1 MSVCSTSK
9 SNTNAHDPAHTYA
22 IKAMQL
28 SLECTNKNAYE
39 QTDANVQDPDLTPP
53 HTDQE
58 IAAVIGVFYQERLVA
73 TDTNEQDLARTNT
86 HTHTLTQIEA
96 VQLSSECAIKTL
108 EAELAGTK
116 SSLAGFEASFKAD
129 KASWGAELEGS
140 KYEVCARMVPS
151 ALCWCEHVCV
161 RLHTCCYCYMCT
173 CDLCVF
179 LVI

>member
-1 MSVCSTSK
+1 MVLAHRRGSACFLKTPLA
-9 SNTNAHDPAHTYA
+9 SNVDPLKGAAKPGGFDALVTA
-22 IKAMQL
+22 AAAEEEDGNGQEGGDATGARKAAAAL
-28 SLECTNKNAYE
+28 SALVLERGEAGPCTF
-39 QTDANVQDPDLTPP
+39 L
-53 HTDQE
+53 
-58 IAAVIGVFYQERLVA
+58 GVDGDFCA
-73 TDTNEQDLARTNT
+73 
-86 HTHTLTQIEA
+86 
-96 VQLSSECAIKTL
+96 LSSSVSLPSSSSA
-108 EAELAGTK
+108 AGTK